1 MLSFSVKSIL
11 QSLSSIGQVEYRF
24 SDAKIELY
32 KEKTLFAEIVEDNIY
47 IINQQG
53 KTVKYTAN
61 IENLKPALL
70 NAYLYANTYK

>member
-1 MLSFSVKSIL
+1 MQSFSVKSIL

-24 SDAKIELY
+24 SNTKIELY

-53 KTVKYTAN
+53 KTVRYTAN
-61 IENLKPALL
+61 IKNLKQVLL
-70 NAYLYANTYK
+70 NSYLCASTL

>member
-32 KEKTLFAEIVEDNIY
+32 KEKTLQSSI
-47 IINQQG
+47 QQ
-53 KTVKYTAN
+53 TLET
-61 IENLKPALL
+61 
-70 NAYLYANTYK
+70 